1 MDEWQLLHVSVL
13 REYFDLE
20 FRPAQGRA
28 LPWGAFDLERVID
41 DIVLI
46 CFFCGNDFLPQ
57 LPSLDI
63 GEGALNDLFQQ
74 YRDLLPA
81 MGGYITDRGEVD
93 LTRMEVILAAVGKRE
108 NAVFVE
114 RSRDLAQF
122 AQRKK
127 RYGEASM

>member
-20 FRPAQGRA
+20 FRPAGPNGGA

-57 LPSLDI
+57 LPSMDI
-63 GEGALNDLFQQ
+63 GEGALNQLFEQ
-74 YRDLLPA
+74 YVKTMMMNVRCVLPSVC
-81 MGGYITDRGEVD
+81 GGS
-93 LTRMEVILAAVGKRE
+93 
-108 NAVFVE
+108 VE
-114 RSRDLAQF
+114 
-122 AQRKK
+122 
-127 RYGEASM
+127 GIPII